1 MKIRNGKQKLFRW
14 GKTLLCTGLVALS
27 AFLVQAEA
35 EDAQFGSLYFS
46 LPEACTYQQGDCG
59 VILKNGEQVGT
70 LKAYPL
76 PDGVTE
82 GIQWQRELD
91 LPEWQDETLGYFG
104 DNDSLEFFSDVPP
117 EQERTVMTLHTFFW
131 DDQTLYDL
139 CLDELKLDVSERE
152 TILFTAALGE
162 AKANLPYQFNG
173 LPEGYAVSY
182 EDGNALITDGTQ
194 TVGGVAAYPIPDGIY
209 DPYYNWFNWL
219 ADVGIPD

>member
-27 AFLVQAEA
+27 AFLVPAQAE
-35 EDAQFGSLYFS
+35 DVQFGSLCFS
-46 LPEACTYQQGDCG
+46 LPEACIYEQGDYG
-59 VILKNGEQVGT
+59 LILKNGEQVGT

-117 EQERTVMTLHTFFW
+117 EQERTVLNLHTFFW

-162 AKANLPYQFNG
+162 AKAKIG
-173 LPEGYAVSY
+173 RAH
-182 EDGNALITDGTQ
+182 I
-194 TVGGVAAYPIPDGIY
+194 
-209 DPYYNWFNWL
+209 
-219 ADVGIPD
+219 